1 MIPKSIYICLT
12 IWMILTGC
20 RQANTIPTPTLC
32 NGYPLKTVT
41 QPNCIA
47 VNAGTL
53 IQTALNQQTQ
63 IFVDN
68 IELTIQ
74 GTVYINPS
82 NDHFTVS
89 VLEGTILIGTPNTI
103 TTVGE
108 TRQVTITDNRVI
120 SKISAYDVDTI
131 ITLPL
136 NQLQRS
142 VNIIAPTPTI
152 EAIATG
158 SPDCPRPEN
167 WTDEYQV
174 KSGDTLTTIAQAVD
188 ESLID
193 LQTANCIDNPNNL
206 KVGQILNVP
215 HGAIPATQPAETFTP
230 SAVFFRADSESIN
243 NKDCTFLRWDI
254 QNIRDVKLD
263 GKIVS
268 GQTNQEVCPTISI
281 TYTLTITY
289 FDDTQSQHQVT
300 ITVNEP

>member
-1 MIPKSIYICLT
+1 MIPKSIYVYLT
-12 IWMILTGC
+12 IWMMLVGC
-20 RQANTIPTPTLC
+20 EQTNAVPTPALC
-32 NGYPLKTVT
+32 NGYPQKTVS

-53 IQTALNQQTQ
+53 IQTALNQQSQ
-63 IFVDN
+63 VFIGD

-74 GTVYINPS
+74 GTIYINPS
-82 NDHFTVS
+82 NNHFTVS
-89 VLEGTILIGTPNTI
+89 VLEGTTLIGTPNII

-120 SKISAYDVDTI
+120 SKISAYDVDV
-131 ITLPL
+131 ITALPL

-142 VNIIAPTPTI
+142 INIVAPTPTI
-152 EAIATG
+152 EAIATLK
-158 SPDCPRPEN
+158 PDCPHPEN
-167 WTDEYQV
+167 WTGEYQV

-206 KVGQILNVP
+206 RVGQILDVP
-215 HGAIPATQPAETFTP
+215 HGAILATQPAETFTP

-243 NKDCTFLRWDI
+243 SNDCTVLRWDI
-254 QNIRDVKLD
+254 QNVHEVKLD
-263 GKIVS
+263 EKIVS
-268 GQTNQEVCPTISI
+268 GQTSQEVCPTTSI
-281 TYTLTITY
+281 TYTLIINY
-289 FDDTQSQHQVT
+289 FDDTQSQHHVT